1 MDSNADDGEAC
12 RRLVIALAPM
22 TQHTYRDQERS
33 RAAAWKSAT
42 ALLSIEAR
50 ADARY
55 IGKTGA
61 PCTPSY
67 PFCVPAA
74 QATENLLPEVREQAL
89 SLFEE
94 LGIPWHSGC
103 GGGPSNH
110 LAVMTVAWDL
120 HYDRRVSDGFLDHFL
135 NGGVA
140 HSLVEYAR
148 FAPYPLDLQMR
159 HDPKTGAEHATLYVG
174 LTSVLGVKRKKDLL
188 QLEGHKSPAAAEC
201 GFQADWAKP
210 MTAEELRTVWRAV
223 EDYLEAI
230 IPIAAAKHA
239 SKEGAVQA
247 AASVFSSNKRIMVD
261 REVRPSLQGR
271 SNQEADLRRD
281 HRTACHGNQ
290 GNSRS
295 ARQAAALIRGGMR
308 PARPR
313 PRRALAGCRG
323 EAACDRHPRLVRRA
337 GNGLRT
343 PFRTLDSSASTG
355 YRCGCDHSARNA
367 GTAGATR
374 PRSNEPPGN
383 SRAADRGA
391 YRGNPTR
398 GKRDRFGAYAQ
409 GPGRPSRSGL
419 R

>member
-1 MDSNADDGEAC
+1 M
-12 RRLVIALAPM
+12 R
-22 TQHTYRDQERS
+22 QHTYRDQERS
-33 RAAAWKSAT
+33 RAAAWKSGT
-42 ALLSIEAR
+42 AVLSIEAR

-61 PCTPSY
+61 PGTPS
-67 PFCVPAA
+67 
-74 QATENLLPEVREQAL
+74 
-89 SLFEE
+89 
-94 LGIPWHSGC
+94 WHSGC

-140 HSLVEYAR
+140 HSLAEYAR

-261 REVRPSLQGR
+261 REVALHFKDVATKKRIFAEITAPLVTAIKGIPGVPGKPPASFGGACDLLALDRDGRLLAVEVKPRATGTLVWSGVQATVYARLFERWIQAPPRGTDAAATILRGMLEQRARLGLAPTSRPGIAERPIVVPIVAIQRGAS
-271 SNQEADLRRD
+271 A
-281 HRTACHGNQ
+281 TALE
-290 GNSRS
+290 RM
-295 ARQAAALIRGGMR
+295 RKVQAAL
-308 PARPR
+308 
-313 PRRALAGCRG
+313 LEAGCGDPNFEIYEVSMTGRM
-323 EAACDRHPRLVRRA
+323 DRL
-337 GNGLRT
+337 G
-343 PFRTLDSSASTG
+343 
-355 YRCGCDHSARNA
+355 
-367 GTAGATR
+367 
-374 PRSNEPPGN
+374 
-383 SRAADRGA
+383 
-391 YRGNPTR
+391 
-398 GKRDRFGAYAQ
+398 
-409 GPGRPSRSGL
+409 
-419 R
+419 